1 MKLRGK
7 HIVFFGMLFFPF
19 LTFAQNTVDTTAP
32 ILTLI
37 GTDITKE
44 ASNEIY
50 IDAGATAIDD
60 LEGDIS
66 NRIRVGGDTVYGNIP
81 GVYIVRYNVFDTAGN
96 EAVEIIRTVTIT
108 SDATP
113 PVITLIGAATVVLKI
128 GTPYVEKGATVLDNL
143 SKSLTVTI
151 GGDIVNTNIEGTYS
165 VAYNVVDASGNGT
178 ETVIRTVKVVDD
190 LTFQNT
196 PAKNNED
203 SLVIKE
209 KGIKQN
215 IEVSIKTDAIVFKDT
230 SKNSKETVI
239 SEETNVSI
247 EDDEQEALVEETPVS
262 KIVNP
267 KQSLD
272 AFKTSKENITQKETN
287 KKELVT
293 DTNNSKNA
301 LNVVEDIIS
310 NTSEKE
316 KIEQLNKN
324 SHKKISS
331 SKNNNGTLEELKI
344 DTVANVIENYKEKT
358 IEVVK
363 SKAKNFL
370 EATSLSQDVTTE
382 VPPLFVNITP
392 SSISENSF
400 TAGNTLILEF
410 PNAKNEAPYL
420 YCSNSYGPTLILPN
434 RKEKSLQYIV
444 PSHISNKIGTVNWKV
459 LIAEKEWKGI
469 FNITPKDSVASMET
483 YAGPPS
489 INVGGSDH
497 TMLVVIPTEDL
508 DNPVK
513 RGTPVSVN
521 HQFLSNEE
529 KIQVYTNKLIAYG
542 RIYTEEKSGR
552 FLISSSSSETNSKEF
567 TIDAV
572 PTVPENFTISAEQ
585 NHNYADGNQITTF
598 STSILKDKYGNVVSD
613 GLYVAFFIKN
623 KRGNILKTAGTT
635 IKGIAIAR
643 IVHPDYEEEWTV
655 KAYVEGMAESN
666 TIKLAYNAS
675 IKDFNIAFSE
685 ENRKITIGPLQSFMN
700 QIAPDGLQV
709 QLTVYKNNQQIAS
722 FIKTSNKGYV
732 NFYLKTDVVK
742 SDTYEIRIYTS
753 GIEKIIKEIKI

>member
-113 PVITLIGAATVVLKI
+113 PVITLIGAATMVLKI

-178 ETVIRTVKVVDD
+178 ETVIRTVKVVDG

-203 SLVIKE
+203 SLDIKE

-239 SEETNVSI
+239 SEDTNTSI
-247 EDDEQEALVEETPVS
+247 EDAQRVLNKIPESEAVNLKESINTSTENSIPEDRQEKERIT
-262 KIVNP
+262 
-267 KQSLD
+267 D
-272 AFKTSKENITQKETN
+272 A
-287 KKELVT
+287 
-293 DTNNSKNA
+293 NNSKNA
-301 LNVVEDIIS
+301 LNVVEDITS

-316 KIEQLNKN
+316 KREQLNKN
-324 SHKKISS
+324 GDKKISS
-331 SKNNNGTLEELKI
+331 GKNNNGTLEELKI
-344 DTVANVIENYKEKT
+344 DTTANVIENYKEKT
-358 IEVVK
+358 IEAVK
-363 SKAKNFL
+363 SKAKTFL
-370 EATSLSQDVTTE
+370 ETTSVSQDVRIET
-382 VPPLFVNITP
+382 PPLFVNITP

-400 TAGNTLILEF
+400 TAGNTLVLEF
-410 PNAKNEAPYL
+410 PNTKNENPYL

-483 YAGPPS
+483 YVGPPS

-572 PTVPENFTISAEQ
+572 PTVPESFTISAEQ

-635 IKGIAIAR
+635 IKGIAVAR

-700 QIAPDGLQV
+700 QITPDGLQV
-709 QLTVYKNNQQIAS
+709 QLTIYKNNQQIVN

>member
-113 PVITLIGAATVVLKI
+113 PVITLIGAAIMVLKI

-196 PAKNNED
+196 LAKNNED
-203 SLVIKE
+203 SLDIKE
-209 KGIKQN
+209 NGIKPN
-215 IEVSIKTDAIVFKDT
+215 TEASINTDTIVVAGI
-230 SKNSKETVI
+230 SKSKKETVI
-239 SEETNVSI
+239 SEDTNTSVEDVQRVLNKIPESEAVNLKESI
-247 EDDEQEALVEETPVS
+247 NTSTENSIPEDRQEKERIT
-262 KIVNP
+262 
-267 KQSLD
+267 D
-272 AFKTSKENITQKETN
+272 A
-287 KKELVT
+287 
-293 DTNNSKNA
+293 NNSKNA
-301 LNVVEDIIS
+301 LNVVEDITS

-316 KIEQLNKN
+316 KREQLNKN
-324 SHKKISS
+324 GDKKISS
-331 SKNNNGTLEELKI
+331 GKNNNGTLEELKI
-344 DTVANVIENYKEKT
+344 DTIANVIENYKEKT
-358 IEVVK
+358 IEAVK
-363 SKAKNFL
+363 SKAKTFL
-370 EATSLSQDVTTE
+370 ETTSVSQDARIE
-382 VPPLFVNITP
+382 IPPLFVNITP

-400 TAGNTLILEF
+400 TAGNTLVLEF
-410 PNAKNEAPYL
+410 PNTKNENPYL

-483 YAGPPS
+483 YVGPPS

-635 IKGIAIAR
+635 IKGIAVAR

-700 QIAPDGLQV
+700 QITPDGLQV
-709 QLTVYKNNQQIAS
+709 QLTVYKNNQQIAN

>member
-7 HIVFFGMLFFPF
+7 HIVFYGMLFFPF

-44 ASNEIY
+44 ASNEVY
-50 IDAGATAIDD
+50 IDAGAIAIDD

-151 GGDIVNTNIEGTYS
+151 GGDIVNTNTVGTYS

-190 LTFQNT
+190 LTFQ
-196 PAKNNED
+196 KNSIEETNQSD
-203 SLVIKE
+203 KSSVSSLVIKE
-209 KGIKQN
+209 NGIKAN
-215 IEVSIKTDAIVFKDT
+215 NEVSVNTDTIVVADI
-230 SKNSKETVI
+230 SKSKKEIVI
-239 SEETNVSI
+239 SEDTSVKDTQGVLNKIPESEAVNLKASI
-247 EDDEQEALVEETPVS
+247 NTSTENNILQDRQEKERV
-262 KIVNP
+262 I
-267 KQSLD
+267 D
-272 AFKTSKENITQKETN
+272 A
-287 KKELVT
+287 
-293 DTNNSKNA
+293 NNSKKDFNA
-301 LNVVEDIIS
+301 VEDVTS

-316 KIEQLNKN
+316 KIEQLHKN
-324 SHKKISS
+324 SDKKISS
-331 SKNNNGTLEELKI
+331 SKNNDGRSEGLKI
-344 DTVANVIENYKEKT
+344 DTIANTLENYKEET

-363 SKAKNFL
+363 NETKTFL
-370 EATSLSQDVTTE
+370 ETTSVSQE
-382 VPPLFVNITP
+382 VRIETPPLFVNTTP
-392 SSISENSF
+392 SSMNKNSF
-400 TAGNTLILEF
+400 TAGNTLVLEF
-410 PNAKNEAPYL
+410 PNTKNENPYL
-420 YCSNSYGPTLILPN
+420 YCSNSYGPTLVLPN

-444 PSHISNKIGTVNWKV
+444 PSHISNKIGIVNWRV
-459 LIAEKEWKGI
+459 LIAEKEWKGT

-483 YAGPPS
+483 YVGPPS

-513 RGTPVSVN
+513 RGTPVSIN

-572 PTVPENFTISAEQ
+572 PTVPENFTISAKQ

-598 STSILKDKYGNVVSD
+598 STSILKDKYGNLVSD

-635 IKGIAIAR
+635 IKGIATAR
-643 IVHPDYEEEWTV
+643 IVHPDHEEEWTV

-685 ENRKITIGPLQSFMN
+685 ENRKITVGPLQSFMN
-700 QIAPDGLQV
+700 QITPDGLQV
-709 QLTVYKNNQQIAS
+709 QLTVYKNNQRIAH

-732 NFYLKTDVVK
+732 NFYLKTDVVQ